1 MIESVYFTNNI
12 KIEVQLNSTVK
23 LRNDREN
30 GKIYLLD
37 AKRFYQLLKVGGKK
51 WKIPNRNGGYDQI
64 SFNVTRK
71 HLSSAG
77 GGINT
82 YIADYDY
89 ESLMFELGISIYS
102 INHVDFE
109 NLV

>member
-1 MIESVYFTNNI
+1 MYYTRDI
-12 KIEVQLNSTVK
+12 KIELKLNNTVK
-23 LRNDREN
+23 LANDSEN

-37 AKRFYQLLKVGGKK
+37 AKRFYQLLKVGGTK
-51 WKIPNRNGGYDQI
+51 WNIPNKNDGYDQI
-64 SFNVTRK
+64 SFNVTSK
-71 HLSSAG
+71 HLSSAD

-82 YIADYDY
+82 YITDYDY